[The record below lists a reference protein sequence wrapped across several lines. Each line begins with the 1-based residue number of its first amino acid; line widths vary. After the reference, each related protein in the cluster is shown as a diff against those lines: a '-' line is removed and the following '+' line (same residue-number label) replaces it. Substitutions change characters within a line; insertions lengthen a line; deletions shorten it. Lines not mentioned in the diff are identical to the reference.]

1 MSVRLRPLVTQSV
14 AYMLGDAWRVPL
26 NRARTMRH
34 APMCGSKNFMRA
46 RVLPVFL
53 VSGVKTLSTMLQP
66 GRRRIRGN

>member
-1 MSVRLRPLVTQSV
+1 MSVCLTATSIVH
-14 AYMLGDAWRVPL
+14 MLGDALTYPL

-66 GRRRIRGN
+66 SRRHARGN